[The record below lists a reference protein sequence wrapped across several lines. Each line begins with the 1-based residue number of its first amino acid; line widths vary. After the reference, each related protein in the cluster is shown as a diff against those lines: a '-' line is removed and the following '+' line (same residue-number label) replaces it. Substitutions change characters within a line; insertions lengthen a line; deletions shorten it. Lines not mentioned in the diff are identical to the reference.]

1 MKKREYRSLRDQSTD
16 EELRKAVRDRR
27 AELFNLRYQK
37 TLNQLQNISAI
48 RNTRKDIARLEFLL
62 SERRRNAVGS

>member
-1 MKKREYRSLRDQSTD
+1 MKTKEYREWVGKPIEEIEQKLRDS
-16 EELRKAVRDRR
+16 R

-48 RNTRKDIARLEFLL
+48 RNTRKDIARMEFLL
-62 SERRRNAVGS
+62 SERRRQG

>member
-1 MKKREYRSLRDQSTD
+1 MNKREYKEWLNKSTEEIEQKIRDS
-16 EELRKAVRDRR
+16 R

-48 RNTRKDIARLEFLL
+48 RNTRKDIARMEFLL
-62 SERRRNAVGS
+62 SERQRNDQA

>member
-1 MKKREYRSLRDQSTD
+1 MKKREFQELRNRSD
-16 EELRKAVRDRR
+16 EELETQLRDSRE
-27 AELFNLRYQK
+27 ELFNLRFQK

-62 SERRRNAVGS
+62 GERKRNLS

>member
-1 MKKREYRSLRDQSTD
+1 MNKREYKEWLNKSTEEIEQKIRDS
-16 EELRKAVRDRR
+16 R

-48 RNTRKDIARLEFLL
+48 RNTRKDIARMEFLL
-62 SERRRNAVGS
+62 SERQRNNQA

>member
-1 MKKREYRSLRDQSTD
+1 MKKREYREWLDKTD
-16 EELRKAVRDRR
+16 EEIQAKIRESR

-62 SERRRNAVGS
+62 GERKRVA